1 MDILYLVAGVILL
14 YLLNRYFSGP
24 SFSTKHICLVGRNAV
39 ITGGNTG
46 IGK

>member
-1 MDILYLVAGVILL
+1 MDLLYCVAALVFL
-14 YLLNRYFSGP
+14 YLLNRYLSGP
-24 SFSTKHICLVGRNAV
+24 SFNTKNLCLVGRNAV

>member
-1 MDILYLVAGVILL
+1 MDYLYWIAGIIFLYLV
-14 YLLNRYFSGP
+14 NRYFSGP